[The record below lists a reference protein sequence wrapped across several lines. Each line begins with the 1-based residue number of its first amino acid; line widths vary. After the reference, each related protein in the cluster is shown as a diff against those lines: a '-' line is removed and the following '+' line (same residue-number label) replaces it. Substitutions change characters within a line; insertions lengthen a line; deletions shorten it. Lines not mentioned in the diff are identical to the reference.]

1 MDLSAYNIPL
11 LRPREEGE
19 GGRVTGQGAW
29 DEVTI
34 SVTLNLNILK
44 AVAGSTGKWE
54 RGMES

>member
-44 AVAGSTGKWE
+44 AVAGSTGK
-54 RGMES
+54 